1 VSAPAPPAGGGRA
14 GAWLRAV
21 VVLTRAEL
29 LRLTRT
35 DEVWRYLL
43 LPALLLL
50 PVSLFGA
57 VLLMSLLGKYGTVA
71 VPPDAE
77 LDLAAQLEE
86 RDLDVVVRADPL
98 AAWEAGEVDA
108 AVVSVAR
115 GDGVGGARAL
125 EVATPERWAVR
136 IVADTHRLEVALRR
150 AAEDAGRD
158 VLADYV
164 ALAGGDPDRDLE
176 VADISVLE
184 VPTALPV
191 DPARGL
197 LAYCVFGLGGVAFFF
212 LSLPVVADRREG
224 VTEAYRVLPVPP
236 TASLW
241 ARLLALLA
249 LQLVAGALVVGNAAL
264 LLGPLLRGEVPGLP
278 TLADLPGVVAAV
290 VFVDALH
297 VAVGVY
303 APNAK
308 AANNASGF
316 AVMGAMGL
324 LGYGLF
330 AAPPAWVPVAG
341 VLAAAEPLERV
352 VGVVATLAASAAV
365 VAACGHLLAT
375 RVSLVLPGRE

>member
-1 VSAPAPPAGGGRA
+1 MSEPYAPPRGGAA

-29 LRLTRT
+29 VRHLRT

-57 VLLMSLLGKYGTVA
+57 VLLMSLFGKEGTVA

-77 LDLAAQLEE
+77 LDLTAQLEE
-86 RDLDVVVRADPL
+86 HDLDVVVRADPL
-98 AAWEAGEVDA
+98 AAWEAGEVDG
-108 AVVSVAR
+108 AVVSVTR

-136 IVADTHRLEVALRR
+136 VVADTHRLEVDLRA

-176 VADISVLE
+176 VAEITVLD
-184 VPTALPV
+184 VPTALPI

-197 LAYCVFGLGGVAFFF
+197 LAYCIFGLGGVAFFF

-224 VTEAYRVLPVPP
+224 VTEAYRVLPVAP
-236 TASLW
+236 TAPLW
-241 ARLLALLA
+241 ARLFAQLV

-264 LLGPLLRGEVPGLP
+264 LLGPLLRGEIPGLP
-278 TLADLPGVVAAV
+278 KLADLPGVVAAV
-290 VFVDALH
+290 IFVDALH

-316 AVMGAMGL
+316 AVLAAMGL

-330 AAPPAWVPVAG
+330 ETPPAWVPLAG
-341 VLAAAEPLERV
+341 VIAATDPLDRAI
-352 VGVVATLAASAAV
+352 GVVSTLAASAAV
-365 VAACGHLLAT
+365 VAVCGRLLAT
-375 RVSLVLPGRE
+375 RVTLVLPGRE